1 MDDKEA
7 LAAVNKAD
15 SWLSMFIA
23 SVFVNLANNPHVALA
38 VFIIWT
44 VAWLWLGFK
53 ISA

>member
-7 LAAVNKAD
+7 LAAVNKAE
-15 SWLSMFIA
+15 SWSAMFIA

-38 VFIIWT
+38 AFIAWT
-44 VAWLWLGFK
+44 VLAVWLGFK